1 MTAQQ
6 KQVQPFGSDLILT
19 GHVNSLL
26 HRNIER
32 GSVRKMKL
40 VSLSERVA
48 EEEVPVSLYPSLAT
62 QDISAPQGQAM
73 ALIRGSPG
81 GLSR

>member
-1 MTAQQ
+1 
-6 KQVQPFGSDLILT
+6 
-19 GHVNSLL
+19 
-26 HRNIER
+26 
-32 GSVRKMKL
+32 MKL

-62 QDISAPQGQAM
+62 QDISAPQGKAM
-73 ALIRGSPG
+73 SLIRGSPG